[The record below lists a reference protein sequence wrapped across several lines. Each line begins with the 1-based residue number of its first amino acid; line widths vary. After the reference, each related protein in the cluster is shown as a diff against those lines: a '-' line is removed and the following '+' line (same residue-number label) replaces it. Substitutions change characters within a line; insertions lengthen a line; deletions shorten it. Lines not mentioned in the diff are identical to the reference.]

1 MKYPYMTL
9 PDETEITHG
18 DMRDDGTVL
27 VYIETPVDGGF
38 NSAYCVLP
46 SYECSWIQGYTK
58 DEISRFD
65 NASKIPDA
73 KLRMLCRYV
82 EANVDEVIEEWE

>member
-1 MKYPYMTL
+1 MTCIFIICLKNQGSSLNEYGIVDSVLKKKEVHAMKYPYMTL

-46 SYECSWIQGYTK
+46 SYECSRIQGIYK
-58 DEISRFD
+58 G
-65 NASKIPDA
+65 
-73 KLRMLCRYV
+73 
-82 EANVDEVIEEWE
+82 

>member
-46 SYECSWIQGYTK
+46 SYEWSRIQGYTK

-65 NASKIPDA
+65 ELLHNNAHLI
-73 KLRMLCRYV
+73 
-82 EANVDEVIEEWE
+82 IELARAGGFDNATAV

>member
-46 SYECSWIQGYTK
+46 SYEWSRIQGYTK

-65 NASKIPDA
+65 KLLHNNAHLI
-73 KLRMLCRYV
+73 
-82 EANVDEVIEEWE
+82 IELARAGGFDNATAV

>member
-18 DMRDDGTVL
+18 DVKEDGTVL

-38 NSAYCVLP
+38 KSAYCVLP
-46 SYECSWIQGYTK
+46 TYEWRDIHGYSES
-58 DEISRFD
+58 EISRYD
-65 NASKIPDA
+65 KLLHNNAHLILELA
-73 KLRMLCRYV
+73 RAGGFENATAV
-82 EANVDEVIEEWE
+82 

>member
-38 NSAYCVLP
+38 SSAYCVLP
-46 SYECSWIQGYTK
+46 SYEWSRIQGYTK

-65 NASKIPDA
+65 KLLHNNAHLI
-73 KLRMLCRYV
+73 
-82 EANVDEVIEEWE
+82 IELARAGGFDNATAV